1 MYTINNIIKSIGLR
15 GWFTLFAL
23 ILTISLNAQESTI
36 KGTIVDETDTPLI
49 GATIQVKGTSTGA
62 ITDFDG
68 NFILKLKKG
77 ATISISY
84 IGYKPQEVKYT
95 GQASINL
102 KMVPDN
108 QALDEVVVVGYGA
121 MKRSDLT
128 GSVAS
133 VASKDIE
140 GFKASSVAGAL
151 GGQIAGVQITSTDG
165 TPGAGFNINIRGVG
179 TLTGDSSP
187 LYIVDGFEVD
197 NIDNISNSDIESI
210 EILKDASSS
219 AIYGARAANGVVLIT
234 TKSGKTGKPIITYN
248 GSASYRKISKTLD
261 VLSPYEFVK
270 LQGEVNSSY
279 TNSYYK
285 DKNDDGSI
293 PKYRTL
299 DDYIG
304 VDGVDWQAE
313 TFNPTWSQDHN
324 VTITGGTNDTK
335 YNASFSRYIENGI
348 FNNSGF
354 DRTTAKLRFNHKL
367 TKNITFDATVNYA
380 QTNRKGVGTSADS
393 GRFNMLAQILSARP
407 TGGLKLTDDELLH
420 SAIDPEMLETGES
433 LAQVNPVIQTQSVTN
448 DKRAEMWSGNASI
461 TWQIRK
467 GLTFKT
473 AGTYNTTN
481 NRTDVFYKDGSKEAY
496 RNGEQPYGRTQMG
509 RDVRWTNYNNLT
521 WKQKIKKH
529 NYDIMLGHE
538 ISYRGT
544 EYLLGEAMGFPTN
557 NQGND
562 NLTLGSTPSRVESS
576 LTDKTLL
583 SFFARGNYNY
593 DNRYLLT
600 ATIRADGS
608 TVFSAKNKWGFFP
621 SFSAAWRVSEEAF
634 MKDIHWISNFK
645 VRLGWGTVG
654 NDRISNYLSLDLYTA
669 NKYGVG
675 SNTTTVLTPKQLKNS
690 NLKWEGS
697 TTTNLGLDLG
707 FFDNR
712 LNVTA
717 DFFIKNTKDLLL
729 AQSLA
734 QETGFDSQMQN
745 VGKIRNKGIELSFN
759 STNIQTRDFTWQSN
773 FNISF
778 IKNTLES
785 LASGVESMYT
795 RTGFDSNFTEYDYI
809 ATVGQSLGLIYGYEF
824 DGIYQSSDFY
834 ITPDGKQVLKSGITN
849 NARYGTVKPG
859 VVKYKDQDG
868 DGVIT
873 TADRTIIGN
882 AMPKWYGGFTNT
894 FNYKGIDLSF
904 MLQFN
909 YGNDIYNATRLYA
922 TQTRSGRRNM
932 LAEVTDRWSPTNA
945 SNKVPSQDGY
955 ISNDVYSRFVE
966 DGSFLRLKNITL
978 GYSLPHKWIRN
989 IHVSKL
995 RVYATA
1001 QNLFCITGYSGY
1013 DPEVNSASN
1022 NPMTPGLDW
1031 GAYPKSR
1038 VFTFGIDLQF

>member
-367 TKNITFDATVNYA
+367 TKNITSDATVNYA

>member
-219 AIYGARAANGVVLIT
+219 AIYGARAANGVVLVT

-521 WKQKIKKH
+521 
-529 NYDIMLGHE
+529 
-538 ISYRGT
+538 
-544 EYLLGEAMGFPTN
+544 
-557 NQGND
+557 
-562 NLTLGSTPSRVESS
+562 
-576 LTDKTLL
+576 
-583 SFFARGNYNY
+583 
-593 DNRYLLT
+593 
-600 ATIRADGS
+600 
-608 TVFSAKNKWGFFP
+608 
-621 SFSAAWRVSEEAF
+621 
-634 MKDIHWISNFK
+634 
-645 VRLGWGTVG
+645 
-654 NDRISNYLSLDLYTA
+654 
-669 NKYGVG
+669 
-675 SNTTTVLTPKQLKNS
+675 
-690 NLKWEGS
+690 
-697 TTTNLGLDLG
+697 
-707 FFDNR
+707 
-712 LNVTA
+712 
-717 DFFIKNTKDLLL
+717 
-729 AQSLA
+729 
-734 QETGFDSQMQN
+734 
-745 VGKIRNKGIELSFN
+745 
-759 STNIQTRDFTWQSN
+759 
-773 FNISF
+773 
-778 IKNTLES
+778 
-785 LASGVESMYT
+785 
-795 RTGFDSNFTEYDYI
+795 
-809 ATVGQSLGLIYGYEF
+809 
-824 DGIYQSSDFY
+824 
-834 ITPDGKQVLKSGITN
+834 
-849 NARYGTVKPG
+849 
-859 VVKYKDQDG
+859 
-868 DGVIT
+868 
-873 TADRTIIGN
+873 
-882 AMPKWYGGFTNT
+882 
-894 FNYKGIDLSF
+894 
-904 MLQFN
+904 
-909 YGNDIYNATRLYA
+909 
-922 TQTRSGRRNM
+922 
-932 LAEVTDRWSPTNA
+932 
-945 SNKVPSQDGY
+945 
-955 ISNDVYSRFVE
+955 
-966 DGSFLRLKNITL
+966 
-978 GYSLPHKWIRN
+978 
-989 IHVSKL
+989 
-995 RVYATA
+995 
-1001 QNLFCITGYSGY
+1001 
-1013 DPEVNSASN
+1013 
-1022 NPMTPGLDW
+1022 
-1031 GAYPKSR
+1031 
-1038 VFTFGIDLQF
+1038 